1 MRSLRGPP
9 ESRSRQ
15 GSGLAAKGQ
24 VMSVSQAVSAATDLP
39 TVEAKVRAFVAVA
52 ISSSAD
58 GLTISEM
65 GELTVALLRLVI
77 AALDSIPADGAEKKA
92 FAIAAVGQLFD
103 AVADYCVPMLAQPI
117 WYIVRPAVRQLVLL
131 AASGMIE
138 QLLPLVRMSSR

>member
-1 MRSLRGPP
+1 
-9 ESRSRQ
+9 
-15 GSGLAAKGQ
+15 
-24 VMSVSQAVSAATDLP
+24 MSVSQAVSAATDLP

-77 AALDSIPADGAEKKA
+77 ASLDSIPADGAEKKA
-92 FAIAAVGQLFD
+92 FALAAVGQLFD
-103 AVADYCVPMLAQPI
+103 AVADSCVPIIAKPI
-117 WYIVRPAVRQLVLL
+117 WYVLRPTVRQLVLL

>member
-15 GSGLAAKGQ
+15 GRGLAAKGKD
-24 VMSVSQAVSAATDLP
+24 MSVSQAVSAATDLP
-39 TVEAKVRAFVAVA
+39 TVEAKVRAFLAVA
-52 ISSSAD
+52 ISTSAD

-92 FAIAAVGQLFD
+92 FALAAVGQLFD
-103 AVADYCVPMLAQPI
+103 AVADSCVPIIARPI
-117 WYIVRPAVRQLVLL
+117 WYVLRPTVRQLVLL

-138 QLLPLVRMSSR
+138 QLLPLVRIASR